1 MRIIGEFDLGPI
13 KASVFKM
20 NERLSVKYEHQLMEQ
35 IYKFRDGSGI
45 NSVQDIEVFSRGIQE
60 ELVTTFEAM
69 AKLRWKGLQSLH
81 EVADIDDDEI
91 V

>member
-1 MRIIGEFDLGPI
+1 MRIIGEFDLGHI

-45 NSVQDIEVFSRGIQE
+45 KSVEDIRTFSQSIQE
-60 ELVTTFEAM
+60 ELIQSFETM
-69 AKLRWKGLQSLH
+69 AALRWKGIQSMR
-81 EVADIDDDEI
+81 EVTDHDEDEI
-91 V
+91 I